1 MEQSKNN
8 SDTLLVIVVI
18 WMFLSR
24 VFWAIL
30 PKVFTEYYTLPWFTI
45 VRSISSLLW
54 AFIPILIAFAIK
66 DKNKQLVVLVI
77 GALYLLYELFELTR
91 QFMSS
96 FNF

>member
-24 VFWAIL
+24 VFWGII
-30 PKVFTEYYTLPWFTI
+30 PKVFAEYYSLPWFT
-45 VRSISSLLW
+45 VVSGISSLIW
-54 AFIPILIAFAIK
+54 AFIPILIAFTIK
-66 DKNKQLVVLVI
+66 DKNKQLVVLII
-77 GALYLLYELFELTR
+77 GALYLLYDLFELTT
-91 QFMSS
+91 QLMSN